1 MIKKP
6 VVLRQCISCKKTHE
20 RNNLLRITRD
30 QNLGIIMKG
39 GLGRSAYICKSKK
52 CFTDSKIKKKLEKA
66 LKSPINPNFFDN
78 FQREISNYK

>member
-1 MIKKP
+1 MIKKTII
-6 VVLRQCISCKKTHE
+6 LRQCISCKKTHE

-66 LKSPINPNFFDN
+66 LKSPINPNFFDV

>member
-6 VVLRQCISCKKTHE
+6 IVLRQCISCKKTHE

>member
-66 LKSPINPNFFDN
+66 LKSPINPNFFDI